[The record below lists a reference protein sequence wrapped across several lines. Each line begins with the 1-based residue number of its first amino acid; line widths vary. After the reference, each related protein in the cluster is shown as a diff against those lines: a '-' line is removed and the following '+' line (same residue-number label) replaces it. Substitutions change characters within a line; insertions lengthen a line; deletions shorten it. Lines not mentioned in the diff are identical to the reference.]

1 VGGSVLKAWPAALAL
16 AVVAA
21 GCAAGDDSELA
32 PLPIEGGTGAGT
44 TTTSSTVPDATGR
57 TTPGGLPVP
66 AGGPSTS
73 TSSTV
78 VATPT
83 GDWDGA
89 TFDVGLIESVS
100 ALGAY
105 STIELDRWSYTD
117 PAGRTADAGGLTE
130 EPVVA
135 WWRTSPFSNVRVQTR
150 TFVLDPDVEVL
161 TLDPAGR
168 GAACAVP
175 PPASPPAPVWLRSGT
190 SALGSMAPGDVAVL
204 TYSDAGLVTRLRLTR
219 GC

>member
-1 VGGSVLKAWPAALAL
+1 
-16 AVVAA
+16 VAGA
-21 GCAAGDDSELA
+21 CATDDDSELA
-32 PLPIEGGTGAGT
+32 PLPIEAGTVART
-44 TTTSSTVPDATGR
+44 TTTSSVPAPAP
-57 TTPGGLPVP
+57 TTPGGLPMP
-66 AGGPSTS
+66 AGGSSTS
-73 TSSTV
+73 TTSTA

-89 TFDVGLIESVS
+89 AFDVGVIESVS
-100 ALGAY
+100 TLGAY

-117 PAGRTADAGGLTE
+117 PAGRTADATGLTE

-135 WWRTSPFSNVRVQTR
+135 WWRTSPFSNLRVQTR
-150 TFVLDPDVEVL
+150 TFVLAPDVEVL

-168 GAACAVP
+168 GAACAEP
-175 PPASPPAPVWLRSGT
+175 PPASRPAPEWLSSGT

-204 TYSDAGLVTRLRLTR
+204 TYSATGLVTRLRLTR